1 MGKVAAANT
10 PAPLTFPIGG
20 PDVNGN
26 QVTVDLLAEQ
36 PTRITRTINDLALT
50 RFFVDRLLV
59 IGGEVT
65 GGAVLYDQATQ
76 NELYLTRDVQRV
88 EPGEE
93 FPIVT
98 QDRGAPRTA
107 QVEKFG
113 GKFPITDE
121 AKKRNN
127 LVTINNAIRRLANTI
142 QRKMQQRAL
151 AEIAAAVAE
160 HSRFATSVSWADA
173 LSLTDA
179 TRTRGSEPGAVFAA
193 AQREADENELGY
205 RYNILILNPQEEE
218 ALITYYGPDKVDDV
232 LKGYGITDR
241 FSTPR
246 QAAGTALMAAEKQV
260 GEMRLEEPLG
270 QETWRD
276 KDGREQDWYQSSI
289 RPVVYVT
296 DPFALLELRGLA
308 A

>member
-1 MGKVAAANT
+1 MGRSVAAA
-10 PAPLTFPIGG
+10 PSPLTFPIGG
-20 PDVNGN
+20 PDVDGN
-26 QVTVDLLAEQ
+26 RITVDMLAEQ
-36 PTRITRTINDLALT
+36 PTRVTRTINDLALQ

-59 IGGEVT
+59 IGGDVS
-65 GGAVLYDQATQ
+65 GGAVLYDQATE
-76 NELYLTRDVQRV
+76 NDLYLSRDVQRV

-93 FPIVT
+93 FPLVT
-98 QDRGAPRTA
+98 SERGVPRTA

-121 AKKRNN
+121 ARKRNQI
-127 LVTINNAIRRLANTI
+127 VTINNAIRRLSNTI
-142 QRKMQQRAL
+142 QRKMQQRTL

-160 HSRFATSVSWADA
+160 HSRFAVAGASWSDA

-179 TRTRGSEPGAVFAA
+179 TRTRGAEPGAIFAA

-205 RYNILILNPQEEE
+205 KYNILILSPQEEE
-218 ALITYYGPDKVDDV
+218 SLVTYYGPDKVDDV

-246 QAAGTALMAAEKQV
+246 QPAGTALLAAEKQV

-276 KDGREQDWYQSSI
+276 KDGRQQDWYQASI

-296 DPFALLELRGLA
+296 DPFALLELRGLDA
-308 A
+308 

>member
-1 MGKVAAANT
+1 MSPV
-10 PAPLTFPIGG
+10 APLTFPIGG

-36 PTRITRTINDLALT
+36 PTRITRTINDLALQ
-50 RFFVDRLLV
+50 RFFVDRLVV
-59 IGGEVT
+59 IGGAVS
-65 GGAVLYDQATQ
+65 GGAVLYDQATV
-76 NELYLTRDVQRV
+76 NELYSTRDVQRI

-93 FPIVT
+93 APIVT
-98 QDRGAPRTA
+98 HDRQAPRTA

-121 AKKRNN
+121 ARDRNN
-127 LVTINNAIRRLANTI
+127 IVTINNAIRRLANTI
-142 QRKMQQRAL
+142 QRKMQQRTL
-151 AEIAAAVAE
+151 AEIAAAIAE
-160 HSRFATSVSWADA
+160 HSRFAVSGASWSDA

-179 TRTRGSEPGAVFAA
+179 TRTRGAEPGAVFAA

-205 RYNILILNPQEEE
+205 RYNIAILNPQEEE
-218 ALITYYGPDKVDDV
+218 ALTTYYGPDKVDAV
-232 LKGYGITDR
+232 LAGYGITDR

-246 QAAGTALMAAEKQV
+246 QPAGTALLAAERQV
-260 GEMRLEEPLG
+260 GEMRLEKPLG

-276 KDGREQDWYQSSI
+276 KDGREQDWYQTTI

-296 DPFALLELRGLA
+296 DPFAVLELRGLDL
-308 A
+308 

>member
-1 MGKVAAANT
+1 MPV
-10 PAPLTFPIGG
+10 APLTFPIGG
-20 PDVNGN
+20 PDVSGN
-26 QVTVDLLAEQ
+26 HVTVDLLAEQ
-36 PTRITRTINDLALT
+36 PTRITRTINDLALV
-50 RFFVDRLLV
+50 RFFVNRLLV
-59 IGGEVT
+59 IGGDVS
-65 GGAVLYDQATQ
+65 GGAVLYDQATV
-76 NELYLTRDVQRV
+76 NELYTTRDVQRV

-93 FPIVT
+93 FPVVT
-98 QDRGAPRTA
+98 TDRQQPRTA

-121 AKKRNN
+121 ARSRNSI
-127 LVTINNAIRRLANTI
+127 VTINNAIRRLANTI

-151 AEIAAAVAE
+151 AEITAAITE
-160 HSRFATSVSWADA
+160 HSRFAVAGASWSDA

-179 TRTRGSEPGAVFAA
+179 TRTRGAEPGAVFGA

-205 RYNILILNPQEEE
+205 KYNILLLNPQEEE
-218 ALITYYGPDKVDDV
+218 SLVTYYGPDKVDAV
-232 LKGYGITDR
+232 LSGYGITDR

-246 QAAGTALMAAEKQV
+246 IAAGTAILAAEGQV
-260 GEMRLEEPLG
+260 GEMRLEKPLG

-276 KDGREQDWYQSSI
+276 KDGREQDWYQASI

-296 DPFALLELRGLA
+296 DPYAILELRGLA